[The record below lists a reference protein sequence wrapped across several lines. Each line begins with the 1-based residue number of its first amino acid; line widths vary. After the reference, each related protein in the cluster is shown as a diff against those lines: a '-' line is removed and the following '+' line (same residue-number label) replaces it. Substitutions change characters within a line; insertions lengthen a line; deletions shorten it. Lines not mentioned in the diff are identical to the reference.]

1 MDSLSKNIR
10 DRIVSGG
17 TDKMYTVGDFAD
29 LCNDSVVTRTLSRMT
44 GEGILIRLSQGLYL
58 YPEKTR
64 YGVKMPTAY
73 EIAAA
78 IAKRDNSKIIPSGLT
93 VLNELGLSTQ
103 IPMKMTY
110 LTDGTTRTI
119 KLGRRSIV
127 LKHSVPRTF
136 AYKSD
141 TFPKVVLAMK
151 EIGQSGITEEILNS
165 IQTILSKDK
174 NPELVREDY
183 NIAPQWIRKCLT
195 PSQATTRN
203 ENNNM
208 GQPS

>member
-151 EIGQSGITEEILNS
+151 EIGQSGMTEEILNS

-195 PSQATTRN
+195 PSQATTTK
-203 ENNNM
+203 
-208 GQPS
+208 